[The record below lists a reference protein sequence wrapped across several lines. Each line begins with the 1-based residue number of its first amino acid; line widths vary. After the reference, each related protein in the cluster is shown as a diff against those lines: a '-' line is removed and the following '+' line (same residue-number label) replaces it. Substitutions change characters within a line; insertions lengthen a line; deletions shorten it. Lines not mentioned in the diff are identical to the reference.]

1 MNAVKVFI
9 RKEKFFPN
17 KYMVYS
23 HNYEGMASSDLSLN
37 YLSTL
42 MPQTTPFKGL
52 VMTMD
57 RHYQHSFRT
66 EYRYTLTE
74 GDYIQFREFV
84 RGVLGQ
90 GVELY
95 EYNHAADV
103 ACRADFHK
111 LKLAGKAS
119 LVWAVVDD
127 DYK

>member
-1 MNAVKVFI
+1 MNVVKVFI
-9 RKEKFFPN
+9 RKERFFHD

-42 MPQTTPFKGL
+42 MPQLTQFKGL
-52 VMTMD
+52 KMVMD
-57 RHYQHSFRT
+57 RHYQHSFRV

-74 GDYIQFREFV
+74 EDYIQFKEFV

-90 GVELY
+90 EVGLY
-95 EYNHAADV
+95 EYNHAADI

-111 LKLAGKAS
+111 LKLAGEAS
-119 LVWAVVDD
+119 PTWAVVDD
-127 DYK
+127 SV